1 MTTTRQEDINHG
13 RATVRAHADGGWA
26 LPGGD
31 VTHDPAVATWIAV
44 EIDRLIGDSLTDD
57 NKAWLDSLRER
68 STTSMASK
76 RIVTAGIKSR

>member
-26 LPGGD
+26 LPGGE
-31 VTHDPAVATWIAV
+31 VTQDPAVATWIAV

-57 NKAWLDSLRER
+57 NRDWLNRLRSAR
-68 STTSMASK
+68 SDDK
-76 RIVTAGIKSR
+76 PGPLPEPIKP